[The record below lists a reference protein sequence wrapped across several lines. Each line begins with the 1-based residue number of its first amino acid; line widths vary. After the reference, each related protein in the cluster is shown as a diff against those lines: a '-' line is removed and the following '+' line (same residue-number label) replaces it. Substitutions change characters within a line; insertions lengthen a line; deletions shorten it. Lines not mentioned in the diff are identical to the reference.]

1 MINLC
6 SKQSMN
12 LSVINIIH
20 NELKELHVDFKQ
32 FDQMVHRIFNRKKL
46 YNQFRILVNDP
57 RIVFNQSINV
67 TYIHLYLSTYLSTY
81 TYQ

>member
-32 FDQMVHRIFNRKKL
+32 FDQMVHRILKL
-46 YNQFRILVNDP
+46 YNQFRNLVNDP

-67 TYIHLYLSTYLSTY
+67 TYIHIYLST
-81 TYQ
+81 